1 MTPLPELGG
10 AFIDSRAA
18 DLALTLEA
26 DDQPAL
32 AIRGGRLAA
41 FDVELRL
48 LGASHQVVVNGA
60 GLRLRET
67 VACLPGVD
75 PFLPSQWE
83 CEDYS
88 FRAGVSAHDEQ
99 ALHTFIDRLG
109 DQIRTANDRS
119 LGLIGS
125 YPGQP
130 LAVTAVRARLDAS
143 LPILR
148 WETWHTYPQSGEI
161 VYTTS
166 TLADPRKVDG

>member
-1 MTPLPELGG
+1 MTPLPELDG
-10 AFIDSRAA
+10 AFVDTRAA

-32 AIRGGRLAA
+32 AIRFGRLAT

-48 LGASHQVVVNGA
+48 LGASHQVVVKGA
-60 GLRLRET
+60 GPTLRET
-67 VACLPGVD
+67 VACLPGID
-75 PFLPSQWE
+75 PFLPSQWA
-83 CEDYS
+83 CDDYS
-88 FRAGVSAHDEQ
+88 FRAGVTVHDEQ
-99 ALHTFIDRLG
+99 ALRTFVDRLG
-109 DQIRTANDRS
+109 DGIRTANDGS

-130 LAVTAVRARLDAS
+130 LAVTAVRATLDAA
-143 LPILR
+143 LPILH

-166 TLADPRKVDG
+166 TLADPPKADA

>member
-10 AFIDSRAA
+10 AFVDTRAA

-32 AIRGGRLAA
+32 AIRRARFA
-41 FDVELRL
+41 PFDVELRL

-60 GLRLRET
+60 GPRLRET

-75 PFLPSQWE
+75 PFLPSQWA
-83 CEDYS
+83 CDDYTFHAS
-88 FRAGVSAHDEQ
+88 VSAHDEQ
-99 ALHTFIDRLG
+99 ALRTFVDRLG
-109 DQIRTANDRS
+109 DQIRTPNEPS

-130 LAVTAVRARLDAS
+130 LAVTAIRATLDAS

-166 TLADPRKVDG
+166 TLAHPPKADD